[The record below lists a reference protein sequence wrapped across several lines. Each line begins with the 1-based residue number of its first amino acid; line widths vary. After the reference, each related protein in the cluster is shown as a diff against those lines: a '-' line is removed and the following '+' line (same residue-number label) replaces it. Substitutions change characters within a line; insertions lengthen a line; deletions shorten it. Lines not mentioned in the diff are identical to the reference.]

1 MTRSF
6 SLSLVY
12 APEPNVLACGTSKYN
27 IGIEKNDTWYSE
39 KGEKS
44 MRSRTRDLLTG
55 LFVLSLITIAVP
67 AVGASGSGQSWADNP
82 EHIAAMQAFT
92 AYSGQLFKDKMNGA
106 IQYIGTLNGS
116 VSTSSLQSD
125 EQQFLAT
132 VASVQSMTTSDAI
145 TQAWGTMKD
154 QIAQFRTDLKTALTA
169 GKGSETA
176 LAAAVNSSVSADQT
190 NIQSL
195 DNTYWTD
202 RETSRLD
209 EFSYNDGRRTGI
221 IANLT
226 AKGIDAGPAQAIET
240 QIQALQ
246 PTLKSD
252 LDARNDGQ
260 LIQVNS
266 QLNALNQQLA
276 TEVESLAWQF
286 RETTRL
292 AQFDNTTTR
301 MQDRLANLTARNLDV
316 SSAQSILSQIISIR
330 PQLQTALENH
340 DEATLRSINQQLV
353 SLDQQYNQALR
364 AIISQARAETNR
376 TSMGRRV
383 NQSAISF
390 SYGARANRSAAQFN
404 YTSRV

>member
-1 MTRSF
+1 
-6 SLSLVY
+6 
-12 APEPNVLACGTSKYN
+12 
-27 IGIEKNDTWYSE
+27 
-39 KGEKS
+39 